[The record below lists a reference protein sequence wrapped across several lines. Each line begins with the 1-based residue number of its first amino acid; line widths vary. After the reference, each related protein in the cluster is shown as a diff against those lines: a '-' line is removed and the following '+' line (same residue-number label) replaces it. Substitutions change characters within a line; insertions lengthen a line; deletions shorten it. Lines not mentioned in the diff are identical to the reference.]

1 MTQEKQFLVTE
12 KVLQA
17 VVNYLGTRPYNEV
30 YVLLSQVLQSK
41 PLQTSEELKEN
52 EKTANA

>member
-1 MTQEKQFLVTE
+1 MTQEKQFLVSE